1 MKAKVYPLYEIGD
14 EIDVVASSFCLHIQI
29 ICASLARG
37 TTTIRNIVSNK
48 EIDTT
53 IKWCKSIG
61 ASIKKV
67 NEKLVIKGNNNK
79 IRLKNSLFIC
89 GETSTTAKLMIPLFC
104 TFNQPAGVKANEN
117 VIKELE
123 TFKAIFDAYGIT
135 YYFEDDVVRFERQME
150 SEEVEFDG
158 DIDTYFMA
166 GLMIALPLLNHSSI
180 IKLRAPVRN
189 ENTYNTIVKILKKFH
204 IDIKHPATMRYEI
217 NSNQR
222 YISCKIKTE
231 QDNLLLSYITLLTQR
246 LKDNNNLTLL
256 NYRKKSTQDTKKL
269 LDYLK
274 KYAVGYKRVFSK
286 GYLKKKTLSLSKIE
300 ASVENSL
307 PLLMVLGTFNSQEM
321 IISKVDFNKQRVKKQ
336 YNIMTRVFTKLKLDY
351 TTFDNEIMIHPSK
364 VCNKVQVD
372 CENDPYVV
380 MALTMLGLLS
390 DVPIVIRNVDCIFN
404 IYKNFFDMLKQL
416 GAVIEFI
423 HN

>member
-67 NEKLVIKGNNNK
+67 NEKLVIKENNNK

-123 TFKAIFDAYGIT
+123 TFKVIFDAYGIT
-135 YYFEDDVVRFERQME
+135 YYFEDDVVRFERQMK

-246 LKDNNNLTLL
+246 LKDNNSLTLL

-364 VCNKVQVD
+364 VRNKVQVD